1 MGSLD
6 TVAQLGKRMIDPQPG
21 DRVRATYEGVV
32 EAHRG
37 TPNLRIKLDNGK
49 VVYLWRDRLGTLE
62 VLEEAKP

>member
-1 MGSLD
+1 
-6 TVAQLGKRMIDPQPG
+6 MIDPQPG